1 MVSYNIFISASKLRQ
16 KINVT
21 SFGFVVL
28 CISVAIGFL
37 VLILAVV
44 FFIVIIR
51 YVRKNRNVSASY
63 KRTFAKAGSAD
74 ELMEDAMVVISDEE
88 L

>member
-1 MVSYNIFISASKLRQ
+1 M
-16 KINVT
+16 
-21 SFGFVVL
+21 
-28 CISVAIGFL
+28 L

-44 FFIVIIR
+44 FFVVIIR
-51 YVRKNRNVSASY
+51 YVRKKKNVSASY

-74 ELMEDAMVVISDEE
+74 DLMEDAMVVISDEE